1 MIEQFGNGLLLGI
14 IISVASVALSLLYG
28 VTRIVNFAHGEII
41 ALGAIMTLFFSNP
54 IDSRVLFLDRY
65 SPLGMNFTF
74 SIIISIIICGIFGG
88 LLEIFLFKPLRKSEV
103 GNIAVLVVTIGLSIF
118 FRHIY
123 LLFATGKVQNF
134 PLDLERRQTY
144 LFFDMTPRNF
154 QVLIA
159 GLAVM
164 IFIGLFLS
172 YTKIGKAM
180 RAVRDSNELANISGI
195 NSDNIILFTW
205 VSSSMLAG
213 LAGIFQAIINDV
225 RYNMGFLILLL
236 IFAGT
241 VLGGIGTSFGAMVG
255 GFIIILKVSIKFLIT
270 LALTAGSIYLVFVLN
285 EEGPFRI
292 LFNLLTFAGIYGLA
306 AIGLNVHFGLTGLLN
321 FGHASFMGVGAY
333 VTLLLIPHAA
343 GREGEIT
350 DTGLAFF
357 PALIIGII
365 AAALFGLLLGLPAI
379 RLRGDYLAI
388 VTIAAAEIFRLLV
401 RDLESITG
409 GVYGIIN
416 FSDSLQ
422 MYRPNFVENFAENF
436 ELNSSQ
442 LWVGLL
448 SWISIFFVLLLL
460 KRLTNSPWGRA
471 LRAVR
476 EDEDAVRALG
486 KNAVWL
492 KLQSFML
499 GAGIAGLAGV
509 LLAFNYGSL
518 QTTTFVPLLTFYVWA
533 IMILGGVGSLT
544 GPIFGSIIFWVI
556 ISETDRLALLIFENA
571 NGQQLAGVRFVLVG
585 LLIMFLMIF
594 RPSGL
599 LGKKEELLLD
609 VKSS

>member
-74 SIIISIIICGIFGG
+74 SIVISIIICGIFGG

-172 YTKIGKAM
+172 YTKVGKAM

-255 GFIIILKVSIKFLIT
+255 G
-270 LALTAGSIYLVFVLN
+270 
-285 EEGPFRI
+285 
-292 LFNLLTFAGIYGLA
+292 
-306 AIGLNVHFGLTGLLN
+306 
-321 FGHASFMGVGAY
+321 
-333 VTLLLIPHAA
+333 LLIGIFVQVSVALPFM
-343 GREGEIT
+343 EGHTE
-350 DTGLAFF
+350 A
-357 PALIIGII
+357 
-365 AAALFGLLLGLPAI
+365 
-379 RLRGDYLAI
+379 
-388 VTIAAAEIFRLLV
+388 
-401 RDLESITG
+401 
-409 GVYGIIN
+409 
-416 FSDSLQ
+416 
-422 MYRPNFVENFAENF
+422 
-436 ELNSSQ
+436 
-442 LWVGLL
+442 
-448 SWISIFFVLLLL
+448 
-460 KRLTNSPWGRA
+460 
-471 LRAVR
+471 
-476 EDEDAVRALG
+476 
-486 KNAVWL
+486 KNAVAL
-492 KLQSFML
+492 
-499 GAGIAGLAGV
+499 
-509 LLAFNYGSL
+509 
-518 QTTTFVPLLTFYVWA
+518 A
-533 IMILGGVGSLT
+533 IMILILLFRPQG
-544 GPIFGSIIFWVI
+544 IFGQKER
-556 ISETDRLALLIFENA
+556 IS
-571 NGQQLAGVRFVLVG
+571 
-585 LLIMFLMIF
+585 
-594 RPSGL
+594 
-599 LGKKEELLLD
+599 
-609 VKSS
+609 

>member
-123 LLFATGKVQNF
+123 LLFASGKVQNF
-134 PLDLERRQTY
+134 PLELERRQTY

-255 GFIIILKVSIKFLIT
+255 G
-270 LALTAGSIYLVFVLN
+270 
-285 EEGPFRI
+285 
-292 LFNLLTFAGIYGLA
+292 
-306 AIGLNVHFGLTGLLN
+306 
-321 FGHASFMGVGAY
+321 
-333 VTLLLIPHAA
+333 LLIGIFVQVSVALPFM
-343 GREGEIT
+343 EGHTE
-350 DTGLAFF
+350 A
-357 PALIIGII
+357 
-365 AAALFGLLLGLPAI
+365 
-379 RLRGDYLAI
+379 
-388 VTIAAAEIFRLLV
+388 
-401 RDLESITG
+401 
-409 GVYGIIN
+409 
-416 FSDSLQ
+416 
-422 MYRPNFVENFAENF
+422 
-436 ELNSSQ
+436 
-442 LWVGLL
+442 
-448 SWISIFFVLLLL
+448 
-460 KRLTNSPWGRA
+460 
-471 LRAVR
+471 
-476 EDEDAVRALG
+476 
-486 KNAVWL
+486 KNAVAL
-492 KLQSFML
+492 
-499 GAGIAGLAGV
+499 
-509 LLAFNYGSL
+509 
-518 QTTTFVPLLTFYVWA
+518 A
-533 IMILGGVGSLT
+533 IMILILLFRPQG
-544 GPIFGSIIFWVI
+544 IFGQKER
-556 ISETDRLALLIFENA
+556 IS
-571 NGQQLAGVRFVLVG
+571 
-585 LLIMFLMIF
+585 
-594 RPSGL
+594 
-599 LGKKEELLLD
+599 
-609 VKSS
+609 

>member
-134 PLDLERRQTY
+134 PLELERRQTY

-159 GLAVM
+159 GLAVI

-255 GFIIILKVSIKFLIT
+255 G
-270 LALTAGSIYLVFVLN
+270 
-285 EEGPFRI
+285 
-292 LFNLLTFAGIYGLA
+292 
-306 AIGLNVHFGLTGLLN
+306 
-321 FGHASFMGVGAY
+321 
-333 VTLLLIPHAA
+333 LLIGIFVQVSVALPFM
-343 GREGEIT
+343 EGHTE
-350 DTGLAFF
+350 A
-357 PALIIGII
+357 
-365 AAALFGLLLGLPAI
+365 
-379 RLRGDYLAI
+379 
-388 VTIAAAEIFRLLV
+388 
-401 RDLESITG
+401 
-409 GVYGIIN
+409 
-416 FSDSLQ
+416 
-422 MYRPNFVENFAENF
+422 
-436 ELNSSQ
+436 
-442 LWVGLL
+442 
-448 SWISIFFVLLLL
+448 
-460 KRLTNSPWGRA
+460 
-471 LRAVR
+471 
-476 EDEDAVRALG
+476 
-486 KNAVWL
+486 KNAVAL
-492 KLQSFML
+492 
-499 GAGIAGLAGV
+499 
-509 LLAFNYGSL
+509 
-518 QTTTFVPLLTFYVWA
+518 A
-533 IMILGGVGSLT
+533 IMIL
-544 GPIFGSIIFWVI
+544 I
-556 ISETDRLALLIFENA
+556 LL
-571 NGQQLAGVRFVLVG
+571 
-585 LLIMFLMIF
+585 
-594 RPSGL
+594 
-599 LGKKEELLLD
+599 
-609 VKSS
+609 

>member
-134 PLDLERRQTY
+134 PLELERRQTY

-159 GLAVM
+159 GWAVM

-255 GFIIILKVSIKFLIT
+255 G
-270 LALTAGSIYLVFVLN
+270 
-285 EEGPFRI
+285 
-292 LFNLLTFAGIYGLA
+292 
-306 AIGLNVHFGLTGLLN
+306 
-321 FGHASFMGVGAY
+321 
-333 VTLLLIPHAA
+333 LLIGIFVQVSVALPFM
-343 GREGEIT
+343 EGHTE
-350 DTGLAFF
+350 A
-357 PALIIGII
+357 
-365 AAALFGLLLGLPAI
+365 
-379 RLRGDYLAI
+379 
-388 VTIAAAEIFRLLV
+388 
-401 RDLESITG
+401 
-409 GVYGIIN
+409 
-416 FSDSLQ
+416 
-422 MYRPNFVENFAENF
+422 
-436 ELNSSQ
+436 
-442 LWVGLL
+442 
-448 SWISIFFVLLLL
+448 
-460 KRLTNSPWGRA
+460 
-471 LRAVR
+471 
-476 EDEDAVRALG
+476 
-486 KNAVWL
+486 KNAVAL
-492 KLQSFML
+492 
-499 GAGIAGLAGV
+499 
-509 LLAFNYGSL
+509 
-518 QTTTFVPLLTFYVWA
+518 A
-533 IMILGGVGSLT
+533 IMILILLFRPQG
-544 GPIFGSIIFWVI
+544 IFGQKER
-556 ISETDRLALLIFENA
+556 IS
-571 NGQQLAGVRFVLVG
+571 
-585 LLIMFLMIF
+585 
-594 RPSGL
+594 
-599 LGKKEELLLD
+599 
-609 VKSS
+609 

>member
-134 PLDLERRQTY
+134 PLELERRQTY
-144 LFFDMTPRNF
+144 LFFDMTQRNF
-154 QVLIA
+154 KVLIA

-255 GFIIILKVSIKFLIT
+255 G
-270 LALTAGSIYLVFVLN
+270 
-285 EEGPFRI
+285 
-292 LFNLLTFAGIYGLA
+292 
-306 AIGLNVHFGLTGLLN
+306 
-321 FGHASFMGVGAY
+321 
-333 VTLLLIPHAA
+333 LLIGIFVQVSVALPFM
-343 GREGEIT
+343 EGHTE
-350 DTGLAFF
+350 A
-357 PALIIGII
+357 
-365 AAALFGLLLGLPAI
+365 
-379 RLRGDYLAI
+379 
-388 VTIAAAEIFRLLV
+388 
-401 RDLESITG
+401 
-409 GVYGIIN
+409 
-416 FSDSLQ
+416 
-422 MYRPNFVENFAENF
+422 
-436 ELNSSQ
+436 
-442 LWVGLL
+442 
-448 SWISIFFVLLLL
+448 
-460 KRLTNSPWGRA
+460 
-471 LRAVR
+471 
-476 EDEDAVRALG
+476 
-486 KNAVWL
+486 KNAVAL
-492 KLQSFML
+492 
-499 GAGIAGLAGV
+499 
-509 LLAFNYGSL
+509 
-518 QTTTFVPLLTFYVWA
+518 A
-533 IMILGGVGSLT
+533 IMILILLFRPQG
-544 GPIFGSIIFWVI
+544 IFGQKER
-556 ISETDRLALLIFENA
+556 IS
-571 NGQQLAGVRFVLVG
+571 
-585 LLIMFLMIF
+585 
-594 RPSGL
+594 
-599 LGKKEELLLD
+599 
-609 VKSS
+609 

>member
-41 ALGAIMTLFFSNP
+41 ALGAIMTLFSSNP

-134 PLDLERRQTY
+134 PLELERRQTY

-255 GFIIILKVSIKFLIT
+255 G
-270 LALTAGSIYLVFVLN
+270 
-285 EEGPFRI
+285 
-292 LFNLLTFAGIYGLA
+292 
-306 AIGLNVHFGLTGLLN
+306 
-321 FGHASFMGVGAY
+321 
-333 VTLLLIPHAA
+333 LLIGIFVQVSVALPFM
-343 GREGEIT
+343 EGHTE
-350 DTGLAFF
+350 A
-357 PALIIGII
+357 
-365 AAALFGLLLGLPAI
+365 
-379 RLRGDYLAI
+379 
-388 VTIAAAEIFRLLV
+388 
-401 RDLESITG
+401 
-409 GVYGIIN
+409 
-416 FSDSLQ
+416 
-422 MYRPNFVENFAENF
+422 
-436 ELNSSQ
+436 
-442 LWVGLL
+442 
-448 SWISIFFVLLLL
+448 
-460 KRLTNSPWGRA
+460 
-471 LRAVR
+471 
-476 EDEDAVRALG
+476 
-486 KNAVWL
+486 KNAVAL
-492 KLQSFML
+492 
-499 GAGIAGLAGV
+499 
-509 LLAFNYGSL
+509 
-518 QTTTFVPLLTFYVWA
+518 A
-533 IMILGGVGSLT
+533 IMILILLFRPQG
-544 GPIFGSIIFWVI
+544 IFGQKER
-556 ISETDRLALLIFENA
+556 IS
-571 NGQQLAGVRFVLVG
+571 
-585 LLIMFLMIF
+585 
-594 RPSGL
+594 
-599 LGKKEELLLD
+599 
-609 VKSS
+609 

>member
-134 PLDLERRQTY
+134 PLELERRQTY

-195 NSDNIILFTW
+195 NSDNIILFTR

-255 GFIIILKVSIKFLIT
+255 G
-270 LALTAGSIYLVFVLN
+270 
-285 EEGPFRI
+285 
-292 LFNLLTFAGIYGLA
+292 
-306 AIGLNVHFGLTGLLN
+306 
-321 FGHASFMGVGAY
+321 
-333 VTLLLIPHAA
+333 LLIGIFVQVSVALPFM
-343 GREGEIT
+343 EGHTE
-350 DTGLAFF
+350 A
-357 PALIIGII
+357 
-365 AAALFGLLLGLPAI
+365 
-379 RLRGDYLAI
+379 
-388 VTIAAAEIFRLLV
+388 
-401 RDLESITG
+401 
-409 GVYGIIN
+409 
-416 FSDSLQ
+416 
-422 MYRPNFVENFAENF
+422 
-436 ELNSSQ
+436 
-442 LWVGLL
+442 
-448 SWISIFFVLLLL
+448 
-460 KRLTNSPWGRA
+460 
-471 LRAVR
+471 
-476 EDEDAVRALG
+476 
-486 KNAVWL
+486 KNAVAL
-492 KLQSFML
+492 
-499 GAGIAGLAGV
+499 
-509 LLAFNYGSL
+509 
-518 QTTTFVPLLTFYVWA
+518 A
-533 IMILGGVGSLT
+533 IMILILLFRPQG
-544 GPIFGSIIFWVI
+544 IFGQKER
-556 ISETDRLALLIFENA
+556 IS
-571 NGQQLAGVRFVLVG
+571 
-585 LLIMFLMIF
+585 
-594 RPSGL
+594 
-599 LGKKEELLLD
+599 
-609 VKSS
+609 